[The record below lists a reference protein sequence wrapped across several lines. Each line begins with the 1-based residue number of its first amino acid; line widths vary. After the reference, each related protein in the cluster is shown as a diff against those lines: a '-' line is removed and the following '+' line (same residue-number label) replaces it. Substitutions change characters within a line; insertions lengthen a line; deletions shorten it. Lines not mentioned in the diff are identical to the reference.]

1 MYFVKFFCFI
11 YLSMNSIK
19 IFIEKESKTDLLF
32 LDKKSIQSIE
42 DLYLLI
48 NKKYGLDNNYFLTV
62 TQKTNK
68 IVTDKN
74 IDELMKSD
82 ELRIKL
88 NFRLKGG
95 LGIALFAILIFPMIF
110 IGKAFMRLGD
120 VLEKFFNLFIQVI
133 QLIPLIFDPPRLID
147 DILFGVTFGI
157 NQMFRAMSD
166 SASGLTSTPE
176 DDEAGGG
183 ATFDLDK
190 ETPTKCM
197 SPTFTT
203 ILMLIICPPL
213 AIFLKL
219 GFWKGFVSAI
229 ICGVLC
235 VKLFYFPGLL
245 FAILHVLC

>member
-1 MYFVKFFCFI
+1 MIKQILICDNDIKRKINVDSNLSNVVELKNLIIKNLEKDVCNTKFF
-11 YLSMNSIK
+11 LK
-19 IFIEKESKTDLLF
+19 DL
-32 LDKKSIQSIE
+32 DTGI
-42 DLYLLI
+42 LI
-48 NKKYGLDNNYFLTV
+48 NNKNLNKLINSN
-62 TQKTNK
+62 KTLCVD
-68 IVTDKN
+68 I
-74 IDELMKSD
+74 IY
-82 ELRIKL
+82 
-88 NFRLKGG
+88 RLKGG
-95 LGIALFAILIFPMIF
+95 IVDAIFNMLKGIITMFLSMFKIL
-110 IGKAFMRLGD
+110 K
-120 VLEKFFNLFIQVI
+120 VFFEFFVTVI
-133 QLIPLIFDPPRLID
+133 ELIPLIFDPPRLID
-147 DILFGVTFGI
+147 DVLFGVTFGI

-166 SASGLTSTPE
+166 SAGGLTSTPE

-190 ETPTKCM
+190 ETPKKCM

-213 AIFLKL
+213 AIFIKL